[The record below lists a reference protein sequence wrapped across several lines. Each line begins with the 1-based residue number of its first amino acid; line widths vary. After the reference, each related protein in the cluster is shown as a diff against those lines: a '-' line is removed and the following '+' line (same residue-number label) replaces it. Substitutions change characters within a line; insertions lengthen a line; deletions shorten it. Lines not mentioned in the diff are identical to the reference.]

1 MDVAQVKQEIETQL
15 DGTLVYPSGEGCNFA
30 VTVVGDIFTG
40 LTPVKKQQL
49 VYGCLHQY
57 IADGFFSSH
66 LKRSEAAQVVQRQLP
81 LEYL

>member
-30 VTVVGDIFTG
+30 VTVVGEIFAG

-57 IADGFFSSH
+57 IADGFIH
-66 LKRSEAAQVVQRQLP
+66 ALTIKAYTPQQWEKMNA
-81 LEYL
+81 

>member
-30 VTVVGDIFTG
+30 VTVVGDIFAG

-49 VYGCLHQY
+49 VYGCLSQH
-57 IADGFFSSH
+57 IADGTIH
-66 LKRSEAAQVVQRQLP
+66 ALTIKAYTPQQWEKINA
-81 LEYL
+81 

>member
-1 MDVAQVKQEIETQL
+1 MDVVQVKQEIETQL
-15 DGTLVYPSGEGCNFA
+15 DGTLVYPSGEGCNFT

-57 IADGFFSSH
+57 IADGSIH
-66 LKRSEAAQVVQRQLP
+66 ALTIKAYTPQQWEKINA
-81 LEYL
+81 